1 MINEEDL
8 KNEFNKYDP
17 ENTGYTS
24 KDNIVKI
31 LEGMQIQNDIIEKIL
46 SEINTEDNKVSY
58 DGFYEVMKNNVKI
71 EDVDSIE
78 KIQD

>member
-8 KNEFNKYDP
+8 KNEFNKEDE
-17 ENTGYTS
+17 ENTGFTS
-24 KDNIVKI
+24 KDNILKI
-31 LEGMQIQNDIIEKIL
+31 LEVMQMNNDIIEKIL
-46 SEINTEDNKVSY
+46 SELTVEDNKVSY
-58 DGFYEVMKNNVKI
+58 DVFYEVMKNNVKI